1 LPDLGQPAFSADKH
15 LGHCRDQAE
24 IIPRLIDATA
34 QRQFRASTLRASE
47 CVTGN
52 ARPVR
57 FENARPSL
65 VGRWIDVLRSLQRK
79 VPQARRFLGR

>member
-34 QRQFRASTLRASE
+34 HRQD
-47 CVTGN
+47 
-52 ARPVR
+52 
-57 FENARPSL
+57 RPSAPRHESETEL
-65 VGRWIDVLRSLQRK
+65 SRAGLWCFIEGVA
-79 VPQARRFLGR
+79 PE